1 MTCSSIRGLA
11 FASASLCCISA
22 GMSRLDGG
30 DVIGDLHGG
39 GSGGISPAF
48 ANKELAIGDGGS
60 SIINNDQDLAD
71 AGTAVAQMQQDGGT
85 TFVDG
90 GTKVLKNGGS
100 SFVSDGSDPGDE
112 DPREL
117 EPA

>member
-22 GMSRLDGG
+22 GMSRLDDG
-30 DVIGDLHGG
+30 DVIGDLHGA
-39 GSGGISPAF
+39 GSGGMSPAL
-48 ANKELAIGDGGS
+48 ANKDLAID
-60 SIINNDQDLAD
+60 DQDLSD

-90 GTKVLKNGGS
+90 GTKVLKDGGS
-100 SFVSDGSDPGDE
+100 SFASDGSDPGDE